1 MTYLSVPIPVARL
14 LKRLF
19 NVVSSLAISDQYLL
33 VQKADGNGSAVVPKD
48 ASWMTPSSLPAGGA
62 ELSSPG
68 VEQTTS
74 VAAALRARNFEGVTY
89 TRRGTSLSRGAHS
102 LASDDVSQ
110 NSDHDRH
117 GTDRYS
123 SGGRVQQPRTPP
135 RIPSP
140 YHQDE
145 SSNTRRNEPLSP
157 IQELLLHPL
166 LFDPVRRPRYPLVL
180 CHGLYGF
187 DVRGPSAF
195 PFLQM
200 HYWSNV
206 MRILK
211 KKIGAEVL
219 VTGVPGTGSV
229 ESRAE
234 KLDEHLRKNA
244 RGRAINFV
252 AHSMGGLDC
261 RHLISNM
268 KPEDYVPL
276 SLTTICTPH
285 RGSPFMDWCTENIGI
300 GKPRHP
306 SRDSAESMYKD
317 AAPSPPPKPSN
328 SQFTLSSLPSSFT
341 TLLLSMIDSPA
352 YANLTTS
359 YLRDVF
365 NPATLNDPSVKYFS
379 VAART
384 ENINVWHPLW
394 LPKMV
399 LDGVEEKERASK
411 SRPDRSPPREPW
423 EVNDWGNDGLVSVR
437 SAKWGEFLGTLDG
450 VDHWEIRGAGGLSSV
465 DWHVD
470 LSIPSVVRNSLSD
483 PFSTFGKEG
492 WSWRDWGR
500 FVGLW
505 KREQERQEHERPDDR
520 SMPQSASLEAAK
532 DVASRDS
539 SVSDDVLKSSTDKLS
554 AVIDW
559 AFQQVPGT
567 SSSKS
572 NDPGSP
578 SLKEQERVD
587 ERKAAEAQAKDPRLK
602 FDLEKF
608 YIALTRKLYNE
619 GL

>member
-1 MTYLSVPIPVARL
+1 MTYLSVPFPVARF

-19 NVVSSLAISDQYLL
+19 NVVSSLTISNQYLL
-33 VQKADGNGSAVVPKD
+33 RQKADGNGSIGAAKD
-48 ASWMTPSSLPAGGA
+48 GKNLLSLIGGGLGGPELLASGQTAASS
-62 ELSSPG
+62 
-68 VEQTTS
+68 V
-74 VAAALRARNFEGVTY
+74 VAAVRAQRTDGVTY
-89 TRRGTSLSRGAHS
+89 TRWSRQGTSTSRSAHS
-102 LASDDVSQ
+102 LTSEDTSQTEHHASEEFS
-110 NSDHDRH
+110 NTRH
-117 GTDRYS
+117 SEQSGMS
-123 SGGRVQQPRTPP
+123 SRG
-135 RIPSP
+135 PSP
-140 YHQDE
+140 NHQDE
-145 SSNTRRNEPLSP
+145 SSTSNARRNEPLSP

-166 LFDPVRRPRYPLVL
+166 LFDPVRKPRYPLVL

-211 KKIGAEVL
+211 KKIGADVI

-244 RGRAINFV
+244 RGRAINFI

-261 RHLISNM
+261 RHLISNV
-268 KPEDYVPL
+268 KPDDYVPL

-300 GKPRHP
+300 GKPRREF
-306 SRDSAESMYKD
+306 SQRDLLETVSSTSD
-317 AAPSPPPKPSN
+317 PTKPS
-328 SQFTLSSLPSSFT
+328 SAQFTLSSLPSSFT

-365 NPATLNDPSVKYFS
+365 NPATLNDPKVKYYS

-394 LPKMV
+394 LPKLV
-399 LDGVEEKERASK
+399 LDGVEEKERAAK
-411 SRPDRSPPREPW
+411 KRPPLSPPREPW
-423 EVNDWGNDGLVSVR
+423 EANDWGNDGLVSVR

-450 VDHWEIRGAGGLSSV
+450 VDHWEVRGAGGLAK

-470 LSIPSVVRNSLSD
+470 LSIPSVVKNSLSD
-483 PFSTFGKEG
+483 PFSTFGRDG

-500 FVGLW
+500 FAGLW
-505 KREQERQEHERPDDR
+505 KREQQRQER
-520 SMPQSASLEAAK
+520 SDARSTPQSASLKAAK
-532 DVASRDS
+532 AVASRDRS
-539 SVSDDVLKSSTDKLS
+539 GSDDVLKSSTDQLS

-559 AFQQVPGT
+559 AFEQVPRA
-567 SSSKS
+567 SISKS
-572 NDPGSP
+572 RGASR
-578 SLKEQERVD
+578 EQKADR
-587 ERKAAEAQAKDPRLK
+587 RKTAEAEAKDPRLK
-602 FDLEKF
+602 FDLETF